1 MAKEM
6 YKDEQGNYIEIDVVD
21 IEDFKKE
28 KSFKEKAKERFYF
41 AKKKAKESIN
51 KGVSF
56 VETHPIIGG
65 MIISAGLKMA
75 VAGYKGHQRTK
86 CLRAEENARL
96 TTFYDDRMR
105 HHVKIRRPL
114 TQGEMLRVDQL
125 RKAGKCYTEIF
136 AEMRLL

>member
-1 MAKEM
+1 MANEK
-6 YKDEQGNYIEIDVVD
+6 YKDANGIEIEIID

-28 KSFKEKAKERFYF
+28 KSFKEKMKEKAYF
-41 AKKKAKESIN
+41 AKKKAKETIVN
-51 KGVSF
+51 GVEF
-56 VETHPIIGG
+56 VERHPIIGG
-65 MIISAGLKMA
+65 MIISAGLKMT

-114 TQGEMLRVDQL
+114 TQGELLRVDQL

-136 AEMRLL
+136 ADMRLL